1 MSLSNLHNPKA
12 AAKLIDDFRRRF
24 STKVCMA
31 PFSDHDGSIVAAHT
45 MSVKAVLSKIGKDG
59 HVYAPKFSGR
69 FSPDEYPIQIKR
81 IGLREVSV
89 FNGFCAK
96 HDVSLFS
103 CIENEPFYFAR
114 KQLFML
120 AYRSVARECY
130 LKRKQHES
138 LPSLDQFKEVHGI
151 TEPIAYKNEV
161 FIQQAATLRGAEECE
176 ALKAKYDK
184 YLVDESWD
192 RLVTHAILFPK
203 TPSLTACFVFQPFH
217 DMEGNQLQ
225 DYENLEA
232 EMSQLS
238 ITVMPLEQ
246 GGAVVFSWLDLS
258 NSAPRCFFESVI
270 NTTNITSSVIHVVLD
285 NCENFALSPRW
296 YEALP
301 QVTKDYL
308 FSRVAI
314 IEASI
319 TYLRNSRPELSAPY
333 LGDWGAGNIA
343 EF

>member
-1 MSLSNLHNPKA
+1 
-12 AAKLIDDFRRRF
+12 
-24 STKVCMA
+24 
-31 PFSDHDGSIVAAHT
+31 
-45 MSVKAVLSKIGKDG
+45 
-59 HVYAPKFSGR
+59 
-69 FSPDEYPIQIKR
+69 
-81 IGLREVSV
+81 
-89 FNGFCAK
+89 
-96 HDVSLFS
+96 
-103 CIENEPFYFAR
+103 
-114 KQLFML
+114 
-120 AYRSVARECY
+120 
-130 LKRKQHES
+130 
-138 LPSLDQFKEVHGI
+138 
-151 TEPIAYKNEV
+151 
-161 FIQQAATLRGAEECE
+161 
-176 ALKAKYDK
+176 
-184 YLVDESWD
+184 
-192 RLVTHAILFPK
+192 
-203 TPSLTACFVFQPFH
+203 
-217 DMEGNQLQ
+217 MEGNQLQ